1 MKIIQ
6 MKKMLSISMVL
17 LFLSSCKKE
26 TNDQNTEPVIKESN
40 IISVYKN
47 PQNKVDALLANVY
60 DSSSKTTTYF
70 YGASNT
76 NGVPKDIKS
85 LILEKK
91 GSDTL
96 HHYILDS
103 LNRVIIAYSS
113 LKNGTKLNT
122 IIKMSYATTADVVLV
137 SFYSYN
143 WETRL
148 DTLKN
153 QISYDYT
160 NSFGIVTL
168 GDDFTQPEKDDFVIE
183 IEKLIKEIYTNKRI
197 FGAAIFISA
206 GVCVLSRSVCPI
218 AAGFIMGSTILLK
231 GQIAKGTEL
240 QTVQNPNVPQSP
252 TTQFIPN
259 PISSPQNKKPQYFVG
274 NWKVTDDGSRTFNYH
289 AIYDAPKRIGG
300 GDYTY
305 IWALDPCITCSIWK
319 LGNWRYE
326 NNKLFLWYEWEIVS
340 FDSDNRFKARFKL
353 PDGTIGKTAT
363 WEKY

>member
-1 MKIIQ
+1 
-6 MKKMLSISMVL
+6 MKKILSISMVL

-206 GVCVLSRSVCPI
+206 GVCVLSKSVCPI

-259 PISSPQNKKPQYFVG
+259 PISSPQNNRPQYFVG
-274 NWKVTDDGSRTFNYH
+274 SWECQDTRGTKNYYLLESNGK
-289 AIYDAPKRIGG
+289 ALMGMDPCLC
-300 GDYTY
+300 TY
-305 IWALDPCITCSIWK
+305 ILKT
-319 LGNWRYE
+319 GFWRYE
-326 NNKLFLWYEWEIVS
+326 NNKLYIFDEWEMLSI
-340 FDSDNRFKARFKL
+340 DNSNKFKARIRNL
-353 PDGTIGKTAT
+353 NGTVSNPAT
-363 WEKY
+363 FVKY